1 MIYKAYAQVDN
12 DAPVRIEIGTPKTRA
27 AKMIRARLK
36 EDGWGRGYEKRV
48 KSAVDGAYWG
58 GFYITIDYLAECIS
72 KDKDTEC
79 WEGEHEPMRE
89 GTYCIQLYGAGRYGE
104 LEEWLAVSVERR
116 PGARP

>member
-1 MIYKAYAQVDN
+1 MMYKVYEPVDN
-12 DAPVRIEIGTPKTRA
+12 DDPVRIEIGTPKTRA

-36 EDGWGRGYEKRV
+36 EDGWGRGYEKRG

-104 LEEWLAVSVERR
+104 LEDWLAVSVERR